1 MEEKLFSEEEE
12 KLIQKLAEYID
23 VQAIAEGL
31 VYNLREAKNRADVKT
46 ETTFEELKDFY
57 LFILEDFWEQAK
69 AYIQTH
75 YS

>member
-1 MEEKLFSEEEE
+1 
-12 KLIQKLAEYID
+12 

-31 VYNLREAKNRADVKT
+31 VYNLREAKKDADVKT

-57 LFILEDFWEQAK
+57 LFILEDFWGQAK
-69 AYIQTH
+69 AYIQSH

>member
-1 MEEKLFSEEEE
+1 MSEEFNEEE
-12 KLIQKLAEYID
+12 KKVIQKLAEYID

>member
-1 MEEKLFSEEEE
+1 MSEEFSEEE
-12 KLIQKLAEYID
+12 KKVIQKLVRYID

-31 VYNLREAKNRADVKT
+31 VYNLREAKNRAGI
-46 ETTFEELKDFY
+46 EGEPTFEELEDFY

-69 AYIQTH
+69 AYIQTR